1 MDDARVEEATAA
13 AARAGGGNDGGQTAW
28 VAAREAAREAV
39 GATVAEVMVTVGVAA
54 ARAAVHTRFL
64 SIPVGKESTKK
75 ASEGTLESERATLH
89 VVYTVASAR
98 P

>member
-1 MDDARVEEATAA
+1 M
-13 AARAGGGNDGGQTAW
+13 
-28 VAAREAAREAV
+28 

-75 ASEGTLESERATLH
+75 ASEGTLERT
-89 VVYTVASAR
+89 
-98 P
+98 